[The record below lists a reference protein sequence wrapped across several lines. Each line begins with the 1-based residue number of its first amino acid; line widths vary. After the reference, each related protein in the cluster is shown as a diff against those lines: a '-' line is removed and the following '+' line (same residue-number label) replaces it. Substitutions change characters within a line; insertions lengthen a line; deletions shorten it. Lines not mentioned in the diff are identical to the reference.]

1 VLLLAATLGVVLG
14 GAPPASAAPGDL
26 MSTWEKAGYLQ
37 VGSGGNTVMSV
48 QGYMMQS
55 GYYERENRFI
65 DAYERGTGRDCST
78 SYAVSV
84 DGYFGGCTRAAVQGF
99 QEQHG
104 LATDGIV
111 GTYTW
116 RALQNMTAHS
126 PDCRLDGR
134 ICPYGDPSHIR
145 PFSHDYRY
153 DGFWD
158 LWYFYYWP
166 RNCWTAATRFRG
178 GPCHRVDGSLAR
190 ASTTAP
196 PPSATR
202 TPLTRSHAHEH

>member
-1 VLLLAATLGVVLG
+1 MIRTRRAPLPSRPVRRLVVLLAATLGVVLG

-26 MSTWEKAGYLQ
+26 MSTWESAGRLY
-37 VGSGGNTVMSV
+37 VGVGASNTVMSV

-99 QEQHG
+99 QEDHG

-116 RALQNMTAHS
+116 RALQNRTAHS
-126 PDCRLDGR
+126 PGCRLDYSV
-134 ICPYGDPSHIR
+134 CPYGDPSHIR

-153 DGFWD
+153 APCCDIWE
-158 LWYFYYWP
+158 FYYWP
-166 RNCWTAATRFRG
+166 NNCWTDAVGYLG
-178 GPCHRVDGSLAR
+178 GPCYQRPNG
-190 ASTTAP
+190 
-196 PPSATR
+196 
-202 TPLTRSHAHEH
+202 